1 MQVQSLILPH
11 SMPTLASSTGLFVI
25 RVCLRVF
32 GRSVNRVQLRIIGKQ
47 GLRRLPSF
55 KNLTWGL
62 SVSTGRIPVLRT

>member
-32 GRSVNRVQLRIIGKQ
+32 GRSVNRVQLR
-47 GLRRLPSF
+47 
-55 KNLTWGL
+55 NWE
-62 SVSTGRIPVLRT
+62 TGFTPFAELQEPDVGALGIDR